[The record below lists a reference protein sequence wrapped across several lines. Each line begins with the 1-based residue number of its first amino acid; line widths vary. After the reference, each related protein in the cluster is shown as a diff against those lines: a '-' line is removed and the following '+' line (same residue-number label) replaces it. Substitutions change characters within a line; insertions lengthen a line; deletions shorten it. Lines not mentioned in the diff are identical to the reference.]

1 MTTFQRVMAL
11 YWCLLPLELA
21 YVWLDGSRL
30 RAPWGTWSRMVAARR
45 QLRLMPGAGAAYA
58 TGFAAILGLVARFHR
73 LDQAQQLLG
82 GACAALLVLS
92 AWQDARRTID
102 AWHESGHGGW
112 WRRLLRR
119 VPRPRRLRRG
129 TTPAAAAS

>member
-30 RAPWGTWSRMVAARR
+30 RAPWGTWSRTVAARR

-58 TGFAAILGLVARFHR
+58 AGFAATLGLVARFHR
-73 LDQAQQLLG
+73 LDQAQQVLG
-82 GACAALLVLS
+82 IACGALLVLS

-119 VPRPRRLRRG
+119 VARARPAL
-129 TTPAAAAS
+129 PPSAARSAG